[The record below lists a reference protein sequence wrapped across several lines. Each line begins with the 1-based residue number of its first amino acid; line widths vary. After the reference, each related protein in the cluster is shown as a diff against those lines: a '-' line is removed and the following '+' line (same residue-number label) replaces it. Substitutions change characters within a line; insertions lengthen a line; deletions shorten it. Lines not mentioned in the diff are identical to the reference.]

1 MDTFDSQSQSLQITV
16 KTGKNIEMNSEDI
29 SGWTP
34 FKNACINGQKDVVKY
49 LKKNHIELNGKDLS
63 GWTPFKNAYI
73 NGQKDVVKSIKTVKT
88 YFILKT
94 PSR

>member
-1 MDTFDSQSQSLQITV
+1 MDKKMLS
-16 KTGKNIEMNSEDI
+16 NIS
-29 SGWTP
+29 
-34 FKNACINGQKDVVKY
+34 
-49 LKKNHIELNGKDLS
+49 KKKHIELNGKDLS

-94 PSR
+94 PSK